1 LKTVERN
8 LGDKTTVLRALADRD
23 YETLREISRYFYAT
37 NGIYRRVCDYAAFM
51 YRYDWYLEPEIFD
64 TEVSSKTV
72 LSDFSKILDYI
83 DKSHIKKVCGD
94 IAKRI
99 IIDGAYYGYAI

>member
-37 NGIYRRVCDYAAFM
+37 NGIYHRVCDYAAFM

-64 TEVSSKTV
+64 TEVPSKTV